1 MILQR
6 LWICQYFIIISQ
18 SIHFKQIQINDPETI
33 KLFQSG
39 AIAGIKHT
47 NLDLYEMERIKNINP
62 DIKIYGGFENEMVG
76 FLAMGCDGFIWST
89 F

>member
-39 AIAGIKHT
+39 GAGIKHT

-62 DIKIYGGFENEMVG
+62 DIKKSMVDIENEMVG
-76 FLAMGCDGFIWST
+76 FLAMGCDGFIGKYI
-89 F
+89 